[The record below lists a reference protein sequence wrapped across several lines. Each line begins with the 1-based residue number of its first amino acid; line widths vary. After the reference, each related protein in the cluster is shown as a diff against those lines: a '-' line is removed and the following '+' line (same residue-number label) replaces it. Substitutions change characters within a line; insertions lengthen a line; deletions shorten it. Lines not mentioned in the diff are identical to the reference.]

1 MNLQVTPEPE
11 EAFADWGRQAMTL
24 FRLEPAPTPVPQNG
38 LDAADITWALHSAG
52 RDTEAELVARQALA
66 DYPAALDRARVLR
79 SLAAGRAQDGD
90 LDGAS
95 ALLDELAA
103 AEADA
108 GFADFAALTQDL
120 GLLGL
125 RKCTAADA
133 PEAARLQ
140 AAWAAAGVDPAVA
153 ARALLRLRD
162 ALADAGDFDA
172 VEALID
178 LARPLDGGPLDAL
191 QPGYVGDVEVVVA
204 MLTAVLGEALLHLDR
219 PAEAIG
225 LFTEAFEYH
234 QRVSSGTIRAQVACR
249 LADAAAAAGA
259 VTEARA
265 AATFAAELAER
276 DRLASRCMIW
286 GMAAEAL
293 GVAGALGDAHEVVDH
308 ALDDAELTD
317 PGLMARLFDTRA
329 RVRVAQRNY
338 EGATDDY
345 LESAGCWE
353 AAGLPSHEVR
363 AALSAARLL
372 ADRGLNTQA
381 RAVCAAALATAEALS
396 DDPETAQ
403 QARDVLARL
412 DDPGAGDSD
421 GSDQHGS
428 H

>member
-1 MNLQVTPEPE
+1 
-11 EAFADWGRQAMTL
+11 
-24 FRLEPAPTPVPQNG
+24 
-38 LDAADITWALHSAG
+38 
-52 RDTEAELVARQALA
+52 
-66 DYPAALDRARVLR
+66 
-79 SLAAGRAQDGD
+79 
-90 LDGAS
+90 
-95 ALLDELAA
+95 
-103 AEADA
+103 
-108 GFADFAALTQDL
+108 
-120 GLLGL
+120 
-125 RKCTAADA
+125 
-133 PEAARLQ
+133 
-140 AAWAAAGVDPAVA
+140 
-153 ARALLRLRD
+153 
-162 ALADAGDFDA
+162 
-172 VEALID
+172 
-178 LARPLDGGPLDAL
+178 
-191 QPGYVGDVEVVVA
+191 
-204 MLTAVLGEALLHLDR
+204 
-219 PAEAIG
+219 
-225 LFTEAFEYH
+225 
-234 QRVSSGTIRAQVACR
+234 
-249 LADAAAAAGA
+249 
-259 VTEARA
+259 
-265 AATFAAELAER
+265 
-276 DRLASRCMIW
+276 MIW

-293 GVAGALGDAHEVVDH
+293 GVAGALSDAHEVVDH